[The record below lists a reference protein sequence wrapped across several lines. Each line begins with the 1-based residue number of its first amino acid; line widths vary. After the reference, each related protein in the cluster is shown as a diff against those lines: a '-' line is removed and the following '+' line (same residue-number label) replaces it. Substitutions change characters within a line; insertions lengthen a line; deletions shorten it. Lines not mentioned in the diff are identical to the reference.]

1 MKKTFKQCLYFCFIE
16 AFGQNHSSAFG
27 LERLYGNH
35 MLVSVFVSNFYVCA
49 CQSVSC
55 QFICFYKYIICLF
68 DISVTFVLLFIQN
81 NNHHYGSSSGSPSR
95 DYYLPEGAK
104 VKELVFCVCLS
115 GESISKGSF
124 VINPCAFWLVLL
136 MLVR

>member
-1 MKKTFKQCLYFCFIE
+1 MKKAFKQCLYFCFIE
-16 AFGQNHSSAFG
+16 AFSQNHSSTFG

-35 MLVSVFVSNFYVCA
+35 MLVSVFLLKFLCA
-49 CQSVSC
+49 CQSASRLFLC
-55 QFICFYKYIICLF
+55 LYQFIFCLF

-115 GESISKGSF
+115 GEPISKGSSI
-124 VINPCAFWLVLL
+124 INPCVFWLVLL
-136 MLVR
+136 MLGR